1 MRYAPERA
9 GTEAVATVRQAAFRI
24 VGGQVLMTVFLAA
37 ACLGWGT
44 PEWAY
49 SAAVGGLICIIPGAY
64 LAARM
69 FRGGQDRTPVHV
81 LWSFYLNELVKI
93 ALTAVMFAVAILY
106 LELNLLV
113 MLLAYGAATTV
124 YWAALVTSDG
134 RRQAL
139 K

>member
-1 MRYAPERA
+1 MRHAPERV
-9 GTEAVATVRQAAFRI
+9 GTETVTTFRRAAFRV

-49 SAAVGGLICIIPGAY
+49 SAAVGGLICVIPGAY

-69 FRGGQDRTPVHV
+69 FRDGRDRSPVHV
-81 LWSFYLNELVKI
+81 LWSFYLNEVVKI
-93 ALTAVMFAVAILY
+93 ALTVVMFAVAILY

-113 MLLAYGAATTV
+113 MFLAYVATTMVYWLALLA
-124 YWAALVTSDG
+124 SDG
-134 RRQAL
+134 GRPP
-139 K
+139 